1 MKTVLLDG
9 RALTHA
15 SLAEAF
21 GFPPYYGRNLD
32 ALFDCLGDIGEET
45 AVVVVHF
52 GEADEGGRQLLRVLA
67 DGVRENPR
75 LRLFFAEEIL

>member
-15 SLAEAF
+15 ALAEAF

-52 GEADEGGRQLLRVLA
+52 GEADEVGRQLLRVLA